1 MGGVADKAILWF
13 DKTLM
18 FDAEHKDALYGKGT
32 NAFLNEKLTIFV
44 LGAAML
50 MLGDPTKA
58 LTWFDRALGI
68 DGNHIE
74 SLHGKGIAFL
84 NLGDPDVANEWFDKV
99 LAVQPTHPGTYTM

>member
-99 LAVQPTHPGTYTM
+99 LAVQPTHSGTYTM